1 MKKKHATINVDIL
14 QSFKENL
21 KTIVEEREKWQ
32 GSLFKSAN
40 DSLYNLL
47 GKIFDLIEET
57 KTNTEADKEKR
68 DWLLS
73 ECRKRKLRHNMK
85 PSFIQLITK
94 LVFSDSDVDS
104 RRIS

>member
-47 GKIFDLIEET
+47 GKIFDLI
-57 KTNTEADKEKR
+57 
-68 DWLLS
+68 
-73 ECRKRKLRHNMK
+73 
-85 PSFIQLITK
+85 
-94 LVFSDSDVDS
+94 
-104 RRIS
+104 